1 MVDGIPEVP
10 GRTDEEEPE
19 EEKHEETEEE
29 ESFVASLRRP
39 SLRRGASERP
49 DHFKKLVRQRR
60 ASMIIM
66 DNIYEGGASTVSRAE
81 KQVPDSLKDA
91 LTESKMKKLEAESA
105 ALEEAQKLV
114 SEMNKYFPQDD
125 NRVEVRLKDFSYRVN
140 VDPSEIKIMTVYNQ
154 SLVFRARRFLKRTC
168 GKEKKAEKQ
177 TAYVLEGINLNFVPG
192 KMYLVLGPPASGKTT
207 LLRAIAGRLSTTNGE
222 VLEGSV
228 LYNGLSLKVN
238 ARKETIYQWL
248 VLCIDLTHLFHFY
261 TPIVIRTRS
270 ISTWRM

>member
-1 MVDGIPEVP
+1 MADDIPEAP
-10 GRTDEEEPE
+10 GRPDEEEPE

-49 DHFKKLVRQRR
+49 DLFKKLVRQRR
-60 ASMIIM
+60 ATMIVM
-66 DNIYEGGASTVSRAE
+66 DNIYEGEASTVSRSE
-81 KQVPDSLKDA
+81 KQLPDSLKDE
-91 LTESKMKKLEAESA
+91 LTDSKMKKLEAESA
-105 ALEEAQKLV
+105 AMEDARKFV
-114 SEMNKYFPQDD
+114 SDMKKYFPQDD

-154 SLVFRARRFLKRTC
+154 SLVYKARKFLKRTC
-168 GKEKKAEKQ
+168 GKEKKGEKQ

-238 ARKETIYQWL
+238 ARQETK
-248 VLCIDLTHLFHFY
+248 
-261 TPIVIRTRS
+261 
-270 ISTWRM
+270 